1 MHSGR
6 NQHYGFV
13 EFEGSFE
20 LWKDEIVEKLL
31 VCIILIFMVMW
42 GNGKQMNIPPLWT
55 FDKDLLIK
63 VEIINV
69 QVIVKVIN
77 IVEIS
82 VVGVGVAEGKVD
94 LFLFTFK

>member
-1 MHSGR
+1 
-6 NQHYGFV
+6 
-13 EFEGSFE
+13 
-20 LWKDEIVEKLL
+20 
-31 VCIILIFMVMW
+31 
-42 GNGKQMNIPPLWT
+42 MNIPPLWT